1 MSQRRATPLS
11 RALIGLSVRGLSL
24 DHQIRYREEL
34 TAELD
39 SLARSRQLRYA
50 ISVLSGSIAL
60 RRALART
67 DPEAGIATARDW
79 RCRIRWH
86 HFQARSDPLVR
97 PDGAAHPVEL
107 LECDRCGRYTTA
119 TIRRRIFIGAVVLA
133 LLLAWLLTPT
143 VLAVLLTAGA
153 AVGLPMM
160 FIGGEQQIF
169 IHGPGYQYRDSTGRR
184 RT

>member
-1 MSQRRATPLS
+1 MSERATPLS

-24 DHQIRYREEL
+24 DQQVRYREEF

-39 SLARSRQLRYA
+39 SLARSRQLRHA

-86 HFQARSDPLVR
+86 RFLARSDPHVR
-97 PDGAAHPVEL
+97 PDGAAHPVEI
-107 LECDRCGRYTTA
+107 LECARCGRYSTA
-119 TIRRRIFIGAVVLA
+119 TIRRRIVIAAVVVA
-133 LLLAWLLTPT
+133 LLLAWFLTPT
-143 VLAVLLTAGA
+143 VVAVLLTAGA
-153 AVGLPMM
+153 AVGVPML
-160 FIGGEQQIF
+160 FIGGEQQML
-169 IHGPGYQYRDSTGRR
+169 IHGPGYQYRDSAGRR

>member
-1 MSQRRATPLS
+1 MNRRASPLF
-11 RALIGLSVRGLSL
+11 RTLIALSVRGLSQ
-24 DHQIRYREEL
+24 DDQIRYREEL

-50 ISVLSGSIAL
+50 ISVFSGSIAL

-79 RCRIRWH
+79 RCRIAWH

-107 LECDRCGRYTTA
+107 LECDRCGRYSTA
-119 TIRRRIFIGAVVLA
+119 TIRRRIVIVALVLA
-133 LLLAWLLTPT
+133 ILLAWLLTPNM
-143 VLAVLLTAGA
+143 VALLLT
-153 AVGLPMM
+153 VGVALGVPMM

-169 IHGPGYQYRDSTGRR
+169 IHGPGYHYRDSTGRR